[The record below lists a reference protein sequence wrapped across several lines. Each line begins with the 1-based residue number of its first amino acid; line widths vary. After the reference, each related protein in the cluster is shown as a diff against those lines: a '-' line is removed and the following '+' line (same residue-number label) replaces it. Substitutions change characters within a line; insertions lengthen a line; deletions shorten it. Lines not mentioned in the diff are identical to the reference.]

1 MRAAIIRGACD
12 IRLETVDDPS
22 IQDNE
27 ILVKVKACGI
37 CGTDLHTY
45 RMGPTSVSERPV
57 ILGHEWSGEIVE
69 AGSTVQG
76 LRVGDKVLGTGYGIR
91 DNYVVLPGYGLDGAF
106 AEYVVVPN
114 PALGQSLFKIPENLS
129 WEEATTVEPVSVAC
143 HAVDQAGIQPDYT
156 VVVLGA
162 GMIGQ
167 GIAQAAKVQGA
178 AKVIVCEPSPK
189 RLAMARK
196 LGADVAVNPNEAD
209 PVEAIMAATSQKM
222 ANVAFECSG
231 APAAFCQ
238 ALHMVSF
245 SGRVIQV
252 GILEQDLVLKPD
264 LMSMLTFRNLTL
276 QGCAGQKWATAFELV
291 RDGHVRTSDLIT
303 HEFTLNNAKEAFETQ
318 LNADE
323 SIKVLI
329 KP

>member
-1 MRAAIIRGACD
+1 MRAAIIHGPHD

-22 IQDNE
+22 IQDHE

-45 RMGPTSVSERPV
+45 RTGPTSVSEKPV

-69 AGSTVQG
+69 VGSIVQD
-76 LRVGDKVLGTGYGIR
+76 LRVGDKVLGTGYSVRGEDI
-91 DNYVVLPGYGLDGAF
+91 VLPGYGLDGAF

-114 PALGQSLFKIPENLS
+114 PTLGQSLFRIPENLS
-129 WEEATTVEPVSVAC
+129 WGEATTVEPVSVAC
-143 HAVDQAGIQPDYT
+143 HAVDQAGIQPEHT

-178 AKVIVCEPSPK
+178 SKVIASEPSPK
-189 RLAMARK
+189 RLAMAKK
-196 LGADVAVNPNEAD
+196 LGADVAVNPNKAD
-209 PVEAIMAATSQKM
+209 PIEAVMAATSQKM
-222 ANVAFECSG
+222 ANVVFECSG

-238 ALHMVSF
+238 ALRMVSF
-245 SGRVIQV
+245 SGRAIQV
-252 GILEQDLVLKPD
+252 GVFEQDIVLDSD
-264 LMSMLTFRNLTL
+264 LMGVLTFRNLTL

-291 RDGHVRTSDLIT
+291 RDGHVRTRDLIT
-303 HEFTLNNAKEAFETQ
+303 QEFTLNNAKEAFETQ